1 MSDGVVD
8 RLAVASRSAVALF
21 VALACLLATGAFAL
35 ASLIGAAAA
44 DVPAAPAAVTPAR
57 AVVPVTA
64 SGPTTVGNLHMSKDT
79 VWGPQ
84 GSPYLITGQ
93 VFVDPG
99 VALTLLPGTVVKFGT
114 SPAGLG
120 VDGQILSLGSPTQP
134 VVFTSIKDD
143 TVAGDSNGDGNA
155 SAPARG
161 DWGGVNV
168 SSQGLGAGRNEVNPV
183 SVFDYTEVSYG
194 GTTSG
199 LNCSTGAMLSINHP
213 DFAGIVNNGLMRGDD
228 VHILTGAHGL
238 PNGTMVADAS
248 MYADDVARFGDLPGV
263 TIHDVASLSPEAISG
278 VLQRP
283 GTIIGGFCD
292 STACLGTFQ

>member
-1 MSDGVVD
+1 MLARYGGFRAGKSDRGGGGGRAGSAGCGDASPCGGACDGVRAYD
-8 RLAVASRSAVALF
+8 GRQPAHEQGHGLGSAGEPVPDHRPS
-21 VALACLLATGAFAL
+21 VCGP
-35 ASLIGAAAA
+35 GCGA
-44 DVPAAPAAVTPAR
+44 DVAAGHSGEVRDLAR
-57 AVVPVTA
+57 WP
-64 SGPTTVGNLHMSKDT
+64 
-79 VWGPQ
+79 
-84 GSPYLITGQ
+84 
-93 VFVDPG
+93 
-99 VALTLLPGTVVKFGT
+99 
-114 SPAGLG
+114 G